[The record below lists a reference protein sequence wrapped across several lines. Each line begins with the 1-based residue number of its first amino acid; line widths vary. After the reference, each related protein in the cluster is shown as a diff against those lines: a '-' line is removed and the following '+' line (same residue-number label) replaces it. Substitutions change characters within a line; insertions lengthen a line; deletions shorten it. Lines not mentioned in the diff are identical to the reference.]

1 MVENNRRRQLI
12 ALGAEK
18 LADHL
23 LALAAHNDEALSLI
37 ISITANPDEIVAS
50 FKHKLSQ
57 LRAQDYWIEWDET
70 TAFARRLETMCG
82 QLAAS
87 AVDASTGFALTV
99 EFFESD
105 EDIMERC
112 DDSDGEVGDV
122 FTGCLTDLFHAFAKD
137 VEDRDLVM
145 ENLITLSENNQYGV
159 RDMLVEGAH
168 KSLSHEEMRALVARL
183 KSMIEAAKEGDRD
196 RGKRRMIQSLARQL
210 GDLELYEESILTLY
224 GHLSEESL
232 LTLAS
237 LHIAR
242 QEYDAALKR
251 LESIGEGYH
260 LKRNKLEREIHQ
272 SLGNRERLIAL
283 HKEAFDHSKRKED
296 FEALIAVAGEE
307 RREQFL
313 ANEVAAIEANQI
325 FQLTDLRF
333 LVDARLFEHAERYL
347 LNRADQ
353 IDGGQY
359 YSLLPIAE
367 LFLSNDSLLA
377 STLLYRKL
385 LESILRR
392 GYSKAYGYG
401 VEYLCILDDL
411 DMRIGEWGG
420 LEEHRAF
427 KTTLQ
432 EEYRLKRSFWSQYK
446 YKKESATGRAEYW

>member
-1 MVENNRRRQLI
+1 MAENNRRRQLI

-401 VEYLCILDDL
+401 VEYLCILDSL
-411 DMRIGEWGG
+411 DMKILEWGG

>member
-1 MVENNRRRQLI
+1 MGENNRRRQLI

-37 ISITANPDEIVAS
+37 ISISANPDEIVAS

-392 GYSKAYGYG
+392 GYSKTYGYG

-420 LEEHRAF
+420 LEEHSAF

-432 EEYRLKRSFWSQYK
+432 EEYRLKRSFWAQYTH
-446 YKKESATGRAEYW
+446 EQERAGGRA

>member
-210 GDLELYEESILTLY
+210 GDLELYEESILTMY

-251 LESIGEGYH
+251 LEGIGEGYH
-260 LKRNKLEREIHQ
+260 VKRNKLEREIHQ
-272 SLGNRERLIAL
+272 SLGNKERLITL

-307 RREQFL
+307 LREQFL
-313 ANEVAAIEANQI
+313 ASEISRIEANQI

-359 YSLLPIAE
+359 YSLLSLAE
-367 LFLSNDSLLA
+367 LLLFNDRLLA

-401 VEYLCILDDL
+401 VEYLCILDSL
-411 DMRIGEWGG
+411 DMKILEWGG

>member
-420 LEEHRAF
+420 LEEHSAF

-432 EEYRLKRSFWSQYK
+432 EEYRLKRSFWAQYTH
-446 YKKESATGRAEYW
+446 EQERAGGRA

>member
-1 MVENNRRRQLI
+1 MGENNRRRQLI

-37 ISITANPDEIVAS
+37 ISISANPDEIVAS

-401 VEYLCILDDL
+401 VEYLCILDSL
-411 DMRIGEWGG
+411 DMKILEWGG

>member
-1 MVENNRRRQLI
+1 MAENNRRRQLI

-23 LALAAHNDEALSLI
+23 LALSEHNDEALSLVI
-37 ISITANPDEIVAS
+37 AISANPDEVVAS
-50 FKHKLSQ
+50 FRRKITQ
-57 LRAQDYWIEWDET
+57 LRSQDYWIEWNET
-70 TAFARRLETMCG
+70 SAFARRLETLCSQIG
-82 QLAAS
+82 AS
-87 AVDASTGFALTV
+87 TVDASTGFALAV
-99 EFFESD
+99 EFIECD

-122 FTGCLTDLFHAFAKD
+122 FTGCLTDLFHTFAKD
-137 VEDRDLVM
+137 VEERDLVM
-145 ENLITLSENNQYGV
+145 ESLITLMEHDQYGV

-168 KSLSHEEMRALVARL
+168 KSLSLEEMRALIVRL
-183 KSMIEAAKEGDRD
+183 KSMIEAAKEGDRVY
-196 RGKRRMIQSLARQL
+196 GKRRMIQSLARQM

-251 LESIGEGYH
+251 LEGIGEGYH
-260 LKRNKLEREIHQ
+260 VKRNKLEREIHQ
-272 SLGNRERLIAL
+272 SLGNKERLITL

-307 RREQFL
+307 LREQFL
-313 ANEVAAIEANQI
+313 ASEISRIEANQI

-359 YSLLPIAE
+359 YSLLSLAE
-367 LFLSNDSLLA
+367 LLLFNDRLLA

-420 LEEHRAF
+420 LEEHSAF

-432 EEYRLKRSFWSQYK
+432 EEYRLKRSFWAQYTH
-446 YKKESATGRAEYW
+446 EQERAGGRA

>member
-283 HKEAFDHSKRKED
+283 HK
-296 FEALIAVAGEE
+296 
-307 RREQFL
+307 
-313 ANEVAAIEANQI
+313 
-325 FQLTDLRF
+325 
-333 LVDARLFEHAERYL
+333 
-347 LNRADQ
+347 
-353 IDGGQY
+353 
-359 YSLLPIAE
+359 
-367 LFLSNDSLLA
+367 
-377 STLLYRKL
+377 
-385 LESILRR
+385 
-392 GYSKAYGYG
+392 
-401 VEYLCILDDL
+401 
-411 DMRIGEWGG
+411 
-420 LEEHRAF
+420 
-427 KTTLQ
+427 
-432 EEYRLKRSFWSQYK
+432 
-446 YKKESATGRAEYW
+446 